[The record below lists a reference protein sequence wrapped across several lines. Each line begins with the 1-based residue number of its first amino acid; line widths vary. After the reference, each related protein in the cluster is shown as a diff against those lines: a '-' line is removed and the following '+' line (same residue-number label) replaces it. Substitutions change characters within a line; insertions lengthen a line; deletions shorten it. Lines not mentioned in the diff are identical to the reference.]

1 MHPGRFSP
9 SPQGRPRGPGR
20 LTAWLGL
27 VAAGVMVVGGPAPAP
42 AAPPTTPPTT
52 RPSTRP
58 AQSQSSTAPTVDD
71 KRPDDA
77 PAPPI
82 LGGIPGKRVAPR
94 NGPPVGEGTILR
106 QIKGTVTHN
115 EATDW
120 WHFRVAREP
129 GMDPYEMPLVPSTML
144 ANMLRLVDSM
154 PSREFVFDLTGQV
167 LVYHGRNYLLPTHA
181 PRLTGYLPSR
191 QVKEPPTTQ
200 PTDGDTVNDIL
211 SDLKSRVGPVPRSP
225 RTADRDR
232 EVLDTTAE
240 GTLLLWRRGWMV
252 HESGGAWTFVFEA
265 DAKGLADP
273 PLFLL
278 PCLLLQ
284 RMEGY
289 AERAGREAPLLVSG
303 RIYRFKRRTYLLP
316 TAFQIPRERT
326 ILRP

>member
-1 MHPGRFSP
+1 M
-9 SPQGRPRGPGR
+9 
-20 LTAWLGL
+20 TAWLGL
-27 VAAGVMVVGGPAPAP
+27 VAALVMVVGGSAP

-58 AQSQSSTAPTVDD
+58 AQPPSSMAPTVGDT
-71 KRPDDA
+71 RPDDA

-82 LGGIPGKRVAPR
+82 PGGIPGKGVAPR

-106 QIKGTVTHN
+106 QIKGTVTRN

-120 WHFRVAREP
+120 WHFRVAQEP

-144 ANMLRLVDSM
+144 ANMLRLVKSM
-154 PSREFVFDLTGQV
+154 PSREFVFDLTGKV
-167 LVYHGRNYLLPTHA
+167 FVYHGRNYLLPTHA
-181 PRLTGYLPSR
+181 PRLTGYIPSR
-191 QVKEPPTTQ
+191 QVKQRTTTQ
-200 PTDGDTVNDIL
+200 PTDGGPAGDTVDDIL
-211 SDLKSRVGPVPRSP
+211 SDLKRRVGPVPRSP
-225 RTADRDR
+225 RTASGGP
-232 EVLDTTAE
+232 EALDTTAE

-265 DAKGLADP
+265 DANGLADP
-273 PLFLL
+273 PLVLL

-284 RMEGY
+284 RIEAY

-303 RIYRFKRRTYLLP
+303 RIYRFQRRSYLLP